1 MGERDDTDRPT
12 NGWTN
17 RSIYELL
24 LEIDKRY
31 AMEFQAVRASIE
43 AADKRYEQR
52 FAAQEKAV
60 DSALVEREKA
70 VIKAEIASEKRFDAL
85 AETFTEKID
94 SLVTARDKTAGGSQA
109 IANIMSTIA
118 ILISALVGLA
128 ILTGKAHY

>member
-1 MGERDDTDRPT
+1 MPNGDDDRPT

-24 LEIDKRY
+24 QEIDKRY
-31 AMEFQAVRASIE
+31 AFEFASVRASIE

-94 SLVTARDKTAGGSQA
+94 SLVTSRDKNSGA
-109 IANIMSTIA
+109 ANVLANVLSVVA
-118 ILISALVGLA
+118 VLISAAAVIG
-128 ILTGKAHY
+128 IIIRH

>member
-1 MGERDDTDRPT
+1 MPNGEDSDRPA

-24 LEIDKRY
+24 QEIDKRY
-31 AMEFQAVRASIE
+31 GQEFMAVRNSIE

-94 SLVTARDKTAGGSQA
+94 SLVTSRDKNSGA
-109 IANIMSTIA
+109 ANVLANVLSVVA
-118 ILISALVGLA
+118 VLISAAAVIG
-128 ILTGKAHY
+128 IIIRH